1 MAEPVVKRVAA
12 NVRALR
18 ESAGLSLSEL
28 ARRSG
33 LSKAALSQ
41 LEAAHGNPTVETL
54 WSLAQ
59 ALGVPFG
66 DLTSEP
72 AVPVVTVTR
81 ADETAW
87 IAGDPVSSQLLNRLA
102 TTGVLEIH
110 QIRVDPGRPRRSEA
124 HQRGLTEHLVL
135 HQGRLRVGP
144 VEAPVILAAGDAA
157 SYLADRPHL
166 YEGLEPSTG
175 VILMHYPTPSASPR
189 LAPHPGAP

>member
-1 MAEPVVKRVAA
+1 MVEEVVKQVAA
-12 NVRALR
+12 NIRALR
-18 ESAGLSLSEL
+18 ESADLSLSEL

-33 LSKAALSQ
+33 LSKAALSK

-54 WSLAQ
+54 WALAQ
-59 ALGVPFG
+59 ALNVPFS
-66 DLTSEP
+66 DLTAEP
-72 AVPVVTVTR
+72 VAPVVTITR
-81 ADETAW
+81 AGETGW
-87 IAGDPVSSQLLNRLA
+87 ITGDPVSSRLLHRLA

-110 QIRVDPGRPRRSEA
+110 QIRVDPGRPRRSDA

-144 VEAPVILAAGDAA
+144 VEAPVILEAGDAA

-175 VILMHYPTPSASPR
+175 LILMHYPTSPAPPR
-189 LAPHPGAP
+189 LPPHPGAI